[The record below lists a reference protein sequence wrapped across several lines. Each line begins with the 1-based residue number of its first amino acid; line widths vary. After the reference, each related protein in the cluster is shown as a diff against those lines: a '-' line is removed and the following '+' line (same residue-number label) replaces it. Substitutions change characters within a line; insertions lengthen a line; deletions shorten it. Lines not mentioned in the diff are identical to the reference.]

1 MYAEAGGGGRPWE
14 FAKYLCSLEFAPV
27 QSLHFWEGKYCCS
40 GQHIT
45 DSGAKMQLVIIVLDA
60 EGSQDQIPFSRTYY
74 FLFSRP
80 DTETFQSDG
89 LRLTVFDILFI
100 TLYVRSNK
108 LTHLEG

>member
-1 MYAEAGGGGRPWE
+1 E

-60 EGSQDQIPFSRTYY
+60 EGSPQDHIPFSRTY

-80 DTETFQSDG
+80 LFKAMAPG
-89 LRLTVFDILFI
+89 LQFLISFSSPYMCVLINLRI
-100 TLYVRSNK
+100 
-108 LTHLEG
+108 

>member
-1 MYAEAGGGGRPWE
+1 MYAEAGGGRPWE
-14 FAKYLCSLEFAPV
+14 FAKYLCSLEFALV

-45 DSGAKMQLVIIVLDA
+45 DSGAKIQLVIIVSDA
-60 EGSQDQIPFSRTYY
+60 EGSQDHIPFFRTY

-80 DTETFQSDG
+80 EDTETFKSDG
-89 LRLTVFDILFI
+89 PRHTVFDISYI

-108 LTHLEG
+108 LTHREG